1 MFPVVNRISCW
12 VLALVVLGAAS
23 GCALGPPRTESEKQ
37 VDKETA
43 DRVLAALNADEDLYA
58 QHISVHADR
67 GKVRLTGYVWTQ
79 PELLE
84 ALRVAGLV
92 PGVTG
97 VVDDLELERGG
108 LDNSPIS
115 R

>member
-1 MFPVVNRISCW
+1 
-12 VLALVVLGAAS
+12 VLVAVVLGGAT
-23 GCALGPPRTESEKQ
+23 GCELGPPKTEAERQ
-37 VDKETA
+37 ADKETV
-43 DRVLAALNADEDLYA
+43 DRVLAALNADQELYA
-58 QHISVHADR
+58 QHINVHADR
-67 GKVRLTGYVWTQ
+67 GKVRLSGYVWTQ
-79 PELLE
+79 PDLQE

-108 LDNSPIS
+108 IDNSPIS